1 MKMLERMKKLLKQK
15 EDRRSEL
22 GVKAKKTEDIAELR
36 SINSEIEAINEEMA
50 EIRGIIAQ
58 LEEEEKASEGD
69 EKRAAD
75 PEAGEEPE
83 QRGEPGKKQVIAT
96 YGAGST
102 GDVRS
107 EINQDTVKQYEQR
120 GAELKGGKA
129 VVISPEATAEER
141 AVTVASSNLV
151 VQKKYSSTIADTFN
165 DVSGLIDRVAAVPL
179 NGGESYS
186 KSFVTGYGEGDY
198 KAEGEAYASAEPT
211 FDSVEIGKAKITAYA
226 EITEEV
232 EKLPNLDYVS
242 YVSATMRRAIRKKIT
257 KQILAGTGGTN
268 ALTGIFSAPA
278 NVIPLASD
286 IEISAIDETTLD
298 KIVFG
303 YGGDEDVEGQA
314 VLVLNKADLAAFN
327 AVRFTDGKRAYKI
340 KLNADGNSNSGTI
353 TSEGSFEVPFIINSA
368 APALSADA
376 TTVDTYCMA
385 YGKLAAYEMP
395 VFSPL
400 TVQKSTDFK
409 FSTGQ
414 IAYRASIYAGGNVSV
429 YKGFARIKKVAAV

>member
-1 MKMLERMKKLLKQK
+1 MKMLERMRKLLKQK

-50 EIRGIIAQ
+50 EIRGIIAE
-58 LEEEEKASEGD
+58 LEAEEAEAEGD

-107 EINQDTVKQYEQR
+107 EINQETVKQYEQR

-179 NGGESYS
+179 NGGESYT

-198 KAEGEAYASAEPT
+198 KAEGEAYAGAEPT
-211 FDSVEIGKAKITAYA
+211 FDSVEIGKAKVTAYA

-268 ALTGIFSAPA
+268 ALVGIFNAPT
-278 NVIPLASD
+278 NVIPTASD
-286 IEISAIDETTLD
+286 IEVPAIDETTLD

-327 AVRFTDGKRAYKI
+327 AVRFTDGKRAYKM
-340 KLNADGNSNSGTI
+340 KLNADGNSGTI

-376 TTVDTYCMA
+376 TVVGTHCMA

-429 YKGFARIKKVAAV
+429 YKGFVRIKKVAAV